1 MAATV
6 VRRWPTPTRN
16 TVQLQFSSID
26 FNIRGTY
33 FPWIS
38 EISYD
43 MTLEPGEARGTSP
56 IVMGYTLGELK
67 ANGSISIQ
75 RVMRERFFNLLEQ
88 GIPGFMDKWAPYQ
101 VQCQE
106 VGWDTVETDEMTA
119 RVSGAGHDFSAGNGV
134 LMTKFP
140 LTLPFFSP
148 NGHVPFQGIV
158 V

>member
-26 FNIRGTY
+26 FSIRGVY

-38 EISYD
+38 GLSYD

-67 ANGSISIQ
+67 ANGSVEVQ
-75 RVMRERFFNLLEQ
+75 RIYRERYFNILE
-88 GIPGFMDKWAPYQ
+88 GGVPGYMDKWAPYQ
-101 VQCQE
+101 VSVQE
-106 VGWDTVETDEMTA
+106 FGWDFVETDEMTA
-119 RVSGAGHDFSAGNGV
+119 RISGSGHDFSAGNGV

-140 LTLPFFSP
+140 LTLPFYTA
-148 NGHVPFQGIV
+148 NGHVPFQGIAI
-158 V
+158 